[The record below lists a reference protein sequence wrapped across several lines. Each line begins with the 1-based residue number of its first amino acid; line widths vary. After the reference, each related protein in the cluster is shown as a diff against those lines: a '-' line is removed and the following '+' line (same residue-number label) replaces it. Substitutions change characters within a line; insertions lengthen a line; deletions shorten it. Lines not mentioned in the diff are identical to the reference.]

1 MKKYIKYIIVIIFIL
16 ITNTKVNASDLPKL
30 YITGNISNMND
41 KSDERSVE
49 VEYVSK
55 DINFTSYATLK
66 IQGQHTTMYSKKNY
80 NIKLYKD
87 SSNTEKNK
95 INLKWGKFYK
105 YTLKANWHDT
115 SHSRNIVASNI
126 AGDMYKKYGYFKNT
140 PNNGVIDGYPIEIYL
155 NDSFYGL
162 YTLNL
167 HKDYMFE
174 ESGKDYTLISNQTLY
189 GMRDV
194 KQETSAWNNFEVEV
208 GEENQETLDNFNRL
222 LNFIHNSTDEEF
234 KKNINKY
241 IDLDSIINYYCYVR
255 FADLWDNLG
264 INLYFLTY
272 DGKIWY
278 TVLYDL
284 DFSYGGY
291 AGYTYVQSHNALNG
305 FIEAFPLWTKLEK
318 NFGNE
323 IYDRYK
329 ELRKTIFTKKYV
341 VNKFEKFI
349 NVIPSDLIRKDTE
362 KWPGMEHYSIGKLRN
377 YLNTRISVS
386 DEKIAKLRTEDYIGK
401 EESTSKPQEEEKPTK
416 PSENQTQNKPSNNQS
431 EQKPTTNKDN
441 TNKKPTTNKNDKN
454 EIVDEQT
461 EDKKEDSSVEE
472 QPETPEQEYQK
483 EEDKDIEDLDEEK
496 EMAEIENKTPSKKV
510 DNNSELTLYVTLIIT
525 IISIVAS
532 TIIYR
537 KKIISKN

>member
-1 MKKYIKYIIVIIFIL
+1 MKKYIKYILLL
-16 ITNTKVNASDLPKL
+16 ITLLVTNITVNASDLPKL

-66 IQGQHTTMYSKKNY
+66 IQGQHTTMYAKKNY

-87 SSNTEKNK
+87 EENTEKNK

-115 SHSRNIVASNI
+115 THSRNIVASNI

-155 NDSFYGL
+155 NGSFYGL

-194 KQETSAWNNFEVEV
+194 KQETSSWNNFEVEV

-222 LNFIHNSTDEEF
+222 LYFIHNSTDKEF
-234 KKNINKY
+234 KNDIEKY
-241 IDLDSIINYYCYVR
+241 IDLDSLINYYCYVR

-264 INLYFLTY
+264 QNLYFLTY
-272 DGKIWY
+272 DGKVWY
-278 TVLYDL
+278 PILYDL

-291 AGYTYVQSHNALNG
+291 IGYTYVQSHNALNG
-305 FIEAFPLWTKLEK
+305 FVKAFPLWTKLEK

-323 IYDRYK
+323 IYDRYQ
-329 ELRKTIFTKKYV
+329 ELRKSIFTKNYV
-341 VNKFEKFI
+341 VSKFEKFI
-349 NVIPSDLIRKDTE
+349 NGVPSDLVTQDLA
-362 KWPGMEHYSIGKLRN
+362 KWPGMEHYSLGKLKN
-377 YLNTRISVS
+377 YLNTRITVS
-386 DEKIAKLRTEDYIGK
+386 DKKIAELKTEDYI
-401 EESTSKPQEEEKPTK
+401 EEDNTVSKNPEQEIITK
-416 PSENQTQNKPSNNQS
+416 PPTNQTQSKPSNNTS
-431 EQKPTTNKDN
+431 DKNTTTDKNTTSNTKPSTNQ
-441 TNKKPTTNKNDKN
+441 NDKN
-454 EIVDEQT
+454 ET
-461 EDKKEDSSVEE
+461 TEE
-472 QPETPEQEYQK
+472 QKPEEIPKEPEKDSQED
-483 EEDKDIEDLDEEK
+483 EEKKDLEDLDEEK
-496 EMAEIENKTPSKKV
+496 EMLEIENNTPSKKI
-510 DNNSELTLYVTLIIT
+510 DNNSEFMLYGTLIIT
-525 IISIVAS
+525 IITIVA
-532 TIIYR
+532 TVIIYR
-537 KKIISKN
+537 KNNNK

>member
-323 IYDRYK
+323 IYDRYQ

-349 NVIPSDLIRKDTE
+349 NVIPSDLITKDTE

-401 EESTSKPQEEEKPTK
+401 EESTSKPQEEKPTK

-454 EIVDEQT
+454 EIVDEPT

-496 EMAEIENKTPSKKV
+496 EMAETENKTPSKKV